1 MLAYEKQARKGSF
14 LVLFGILLFSEG
26 VFFRSAQAAGVDV
39 YFVYAGRD
47 KKESD
52 RLLNELPKELSVK
65 TYNADLLV
73 LADYSGKQKAVARM
87 EKARMVL
94 IFQDSPLKLLTG
106 AQVNT
111 GLLIVKS
118 AKQSLKS
125 SEWIVHVIPKGSDL
139 GDLGSRPKTLE
150 AKNEQ
155 DLEDGETIRSF
166 EVVLVDGQSKFTRAV
181 ALIVK
186 NILNP

>member
-1 MLAYEKQARKGSF
+1 MLAYEKQARRGSF

-73 LADYSGKQKAVARM
+73 LAD
-87 EKARMVL
+87 
-94 IFQDSPLKLLTG
+94 
-106 AQVNT
+106 
-111 GLLIVKS
+111 
-118 AKQSLKS
+118 
-125 SEWIVHVIPKGSDL
+125 
-139 GDLGSRPKTLE
+139 
-150 AKNEQ
+150 
-155 DLEDGETIRSF
+155 
-166 EVVLVDGQSKFTRAV
+166 
-181 ALIVK
+181 
-186 NILNP
+186 